1 MQRKKKIVRRKKAAL
16 GSRGL
21 SPKETAAPAGAA
33 AHDLAAA
40 VEADGGAVIGH
51 FKDPFGVRDLLL
63 ATLQRAFH
71 AQCAGPCP
79 GRPAPDGVDLD
90 RHHLRAGD

>member
-1 MQRKKKIVRRKKAAL
+1 MMAA
-16 GSRGL
+16 RY
-21 SPKETAAPAGAA
+21 
-33 AHDLAAA
+33 
-40 VEADGGAVIGH
+40 VIR
-51 FKDPFGVRDLLL
+51 VRDLLL

-90 RHHLRAGD
+90 RQHLRAGD